1 MQVHMKSTMDRIMK
15 RIFTLL
21 PLAALLAAC
30 APAPLHKENATAAEL
45 HSDTDQCASMARARL
60 PAGDPSMSD
69 AVSLEMEQ
77 AMRRQAFVRDCLR
90 DKGWR

>member
-1 MQVHMKSTMDRIMK
+1 MNGIMK
-15 RIFTLL
+15 RLFTLL

-30 APAPLHKENATAAEL
+30 APTALHKENGSAAEL
-45 HSDTDQCASMARARL
+45 ASDKDRCATMARERL

-77 AMRRQAFVRDCLR
+77 EMRRRAFVRDCLR
-90 DKGWR
+90 EKGWR

>member
-1 MQVHMKSTMDRIMK
+1 MDRIMK
-15 RIFTLL
+15 NLLTLL

-30 APAPLHKENATAAEL
+30 APAPLHKQNATPTEL
-45 HSDTDQCASMARARL
+45 SSDKDRCASTARARL
-60 PAGDPSMSD
+60 PPGDPSMSD

-77 AMRRQAFVRDCLR
+77 EMRRQSYVRDCLR